1 MIDFYISGQTIRF
14 ASPVIAANTLDYLEA
29 RFHFDGD
36 DWDGCSKWAHFRQGS
51 TVYDLNLEDDA
62 ISADMH
68 LNLSIGAWETYVTG
82 TLGESRL
89 TTVPVILTVR
99 ESGLIDE
106 PLHQI
111 PQTVAEQIDNKATL
125 ALQKAAAVETAAAA
139 GDYDGKNFQV
149 LGYYDSLAELEAAVT
164 EPERG
169 DAYGIGAEA
178 PYDVYV
184 YDGVNA
190 QWVNNGSIQGAQGET
205 GASGATYTP
214 HVAEN
219 GTLSWTNDKGL
230 ENPAAFNIIGPQGI
244 QGESGADGAS
254 PFEVATEEG
263 FTGTEATFNWA
274 LANIASHAACHAAGG
289 TDALPDASIA
299 TAMLASKA
307 VTEGKLADNA
317 VSHRF
322 TAAVTTTWT
331 GTEAPYTQTVSVAGI
346 LATDTP
352 TVDLVPSASFETAE
366 AELDAWGLIYDVQ
379 TADESITLY
388 ATEEPESAFN
398 IQMEV
403 HRK

>member
-89 TTVPVILTVR
+89 TTVPVILTVM

-125 ALQKAAAVETAAAA
+125 ALQKAVAVETAAAA